1 MKSLFG
7 GKTNDKYRSMLGKS
21 GLFEEN
27 EYNFTIEYLNK
38 LESLYTNPLAN
49 REYENINSDLIEYS
63 ELYNKIQEMSLQT
76 ANGHMKLLVKISLQG
91 LAGAINAFHLNSE
104 NIRSNMNILQTQ
116 NRLVKTAEKTVY
128 DTTESILTTSK
139 TYTLA
144 PLYSYYI
151 LLFGIPTEGF
161 DPIKIQNIL
170 NILKE
175 YNIQPYE

>member
-7 GKTNDKYRSMLGKS
+7 DITIKKERSMLGIQMFQ
-21 GLFEEN
+21 GN
-27 EYNFTIEYLNK
+27 EYNFTIEYLKK

-49 REYENINSDLIEYS
+49 REYHNINTDLIEYS
-63 ELYNKIQEMSLQT
+63 ELYEKIQEMSLQT
-76 ANGHMKLLVKISLQG
+76 ANGNMKLLFKISLQG
-91 LAGAINAFHLNSE
+91 LTGAINALHLNSE
-104 NIRSNMNILQTQ
+104 NVRSNINQLQTQ
-116 NRLVKTAEKTVY
+116 NRLVKTDEKMVY
-128 DTTESILTTSK
+128 DTTESVLTTSK

-170 NILKE
+170 NILKQ
-175 YNIQPYE
+175 YNINPYE